1 MDQHHLE
8 KIKHK
13 KHFFVKSFVVSLVLL
28 IILCLIATLC
38 FDYMAQMAER
48 LYGLEADDY
57 AKIFVNAFAIWKIL
71 IIQFALVPA
80 IVMHMIEK
88 HVKEKIKKGIE

>member
-13 KHFFVKSFVVSLVLL
+13 KHFFVKSFVISLVLL
-28 IILCLIATLC
+28 IILCLIATFG
-38 FDYMAQMAER
+38 FDFMAQMSEK
-48 LYGLEADDY
+48 LYGLDTEDY
-57 AKIFVNAFAIWKIL
+57 AKVFVTAFAIWKIL
-71 IIQFALVPA
+71 IIQFTLVPEIA
-80 IVMHMIEK
+80 MHMIEK